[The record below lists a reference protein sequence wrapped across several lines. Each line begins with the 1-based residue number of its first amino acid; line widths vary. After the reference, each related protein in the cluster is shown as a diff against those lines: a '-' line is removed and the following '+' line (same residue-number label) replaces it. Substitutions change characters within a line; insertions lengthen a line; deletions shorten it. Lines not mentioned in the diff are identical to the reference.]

1 MWLDMDWGEYPYV
14 TSSST
19 LPYAACSLGFPTSK
33 IREVIGVIKAYDTR
47 SGEDPLFPETL
58 FEDPDLAKIGEIG
71 QEFGVTT
78 GRRRKVN
85 WLNFDL
91 LKRAVKMTGP
101 TQIIVNKVDV
111 LEELGVYKLIE
122 FGKILDFSDWN
133 KMSKYISQELV
144 ENGVH
149 SIWFS
154 RDPEEI
160 M

>member
-1 MWLDMDWGEYPYV
+1 
-14 TSSST
+14 
-19 LPYAACSLGFPTSK
+19 
-33 IREVIGVIKAYDTR
+33 
-47 SGEDPLFPETL
+47 
-58 FEDPDLAKIGEIG
+58 
-71 QEFGVTT
+71 
-78 GRRRKVN
+78 
-85 WLNFDL
+85 
-91 LKRAVKMTGP
+91 MTGP